1 MPSTTGQNCPR
12 HGPLSCFALLLVFL
26 SAGQV
31 GNAAE
36 GGTGRSG
43 DATSPLKMVSPPQQL
58 SETGKAQLHAIVD
71 SAELA
76 DLRWPNFAKYRSEV
90 REMYDSFDGAL
101 PWIVASRPTTQALAI
116 IQVLK
121 SADREGLN
129 PEDYDGPRWDNR
141 TGVLQQPSPASE
153 SDLIRFDLALTVS
166 AMRYVSELHLGR
178 INPRLFHLQL
188 DIDHTTFDLSEFLRQ
203 NLVRA
208 SDIDTAIEVVEPPF
222 PSYGRTLN
230 ALRTYQ
236 ELARRDD
243 GELLPVPRKAIRP
256 GDSYAGVPRLTTLLL
271 LLGDLTEEEKGGVLP
286 AQYQGAL
293 VAAVKR
299 FQQRHGL
306 EPNGLID
313 VQTVKD
319 LNTPLSRLSLN
330 SNLHWNGCDGC
341 RISFSDCPSSL
352 TSLNFAF
359 APLTSNTTGSS
370 L

>member
-1 MPSTTGQNCPR
+1 MRGDFLPSTTGQNCPR
-12 HGPLSCFALLLVFL
+12 HVPLFCFALLLMLL

-36 GGTGRSG
+36 ESTGRSG
-43 DATSPLKMVSPPQQL
+43 DAASPLKMASPPQQL
-58 SETGKAQLHAIVD
+58 SEVGKAQLHAIVD
-71 SAELA
+71 SAQLA

-90 REMYDSFDGAL
+90 REMYFSFDEAL
-101 PWIVASRPTTQALAI
+101 PWIVASRPTAQALAI
-116 IQVLK
+116 IHVLK

-166 AMRYVSELHLGR
+166 AMRYISDLHLGR
-178 INPRLFHLQL
+178 ISPRLFHLEL

-203 NLVRA
+203 NLVSA
-208 SDIDTAIEVVEPPF
+208 SSIDNAIEAVQPPF

-230 ALRTYQ
+230 ALRTCL

-256 GDSYAGVPRLTTLLL
+256 GDSYPGVPRLTRLLL
-271 LLGDLTEEEKGGVLP
+271 LLGDLTEEEKEKGVVPP
-286 AQYQGAL
+286 AQYPDAL

-299 FQQRHGL
+299 FQQRHGAGDGIL
-306 EPNGLID
+306 VLHPGW
-313 VQTVKD
+313 
-319 LNTPLSRLSLN
+319 RLLPKPTGTASPQA
-330 SNLHWNGCDGC
+330 
-341 RISFSDCPSSL
+341 PSARNNERKGVCLRSTRML
-352 TSLNFAF
+352 GHNALFTR
-359 APLTSNTTGSS
+359 
-370 L
+370 